1 MEYNLCA
8 VPLRGNLGGSYL
20 STHTPHAVPFKPEQR
35 RRIGLMK
42 ELSKSR
48 TLIFMCFPAVL
59 FFAVFAYLP
68 MPGLYLAFIRYDYG
82 LGIFRSAFVGFDN
95 FRFLVTSGDLWR
107 LTFNTIVYN
116 LAFIVF
122 GNVLQ
127 IFVAVMMNE
136 LRKKWFKKLSQTIM
150 FLPYFISAVLIGLL
164 AYNILSYDYGLLNSF
179 LTSVGLEPVKTYSNP
194 AIWPF
199 IIVLTFLWQSTG
211 YGSIVYFAAIMGLDS
226 EIVEASE
233 IDGANAWQRIRYI
246 ILPHLK
252 PTFIILL
259 LFSLGGVLR
268 GNFGLFYNL
277 VGANNTMLYETTDII
292 ETFVFRS
299 LINNFNFSLGSAV
312 SLYQSVFG
320 FVIIITANWLV
331 KKVSPENALF

>member
-1 MEYNLCA
+1 VEVMVEKSITA
-8 VPLRGNLGGSYL
+8 A
-20 STHTPHAVPFKPEQR
+20 THKQKR
-35 RRIGLMK
+35 DSSLQK
-42 ELSKSR
+42 LWNSR
-48 TLIFMCFPAVL
+48 TLFIMCIPAIIFFI
-59 FFAVFAYLP
+59 VFAYLP
-68 MPGLYLAFIRYDYG
+68 MPGLYLAFINYNYTD
-82 LGIFRSAFVGFDN
+82 GIFHSKFVGFDN
-95 FRFLVTSGDLWR
+95 FRFLVLTGDLWR
-107 LTFNTIVYN
+107 LTFNTIAYN

-127 IFVAVMMNE
+127 IFMAILLNE
-136 LRKKWFKKLSQTIM
+136 VRNKWFKKATQTLM
-150 FLPYFISAVLIGLL
+150 FLPFFISFVLVGLI

-179 LTSVGLEPVKTYSNP
+179 LGSLGIEPVKTYSNP
-194 AIWPF
+194 AIWPY

-211 YGSIVYFAAIMGLDS
+211 YGSIVYFAAIMGMDS

-233 IDGANAWQRIRYI
+233 IDGANAFQRILYI
-246 ILPHLK
+246 TLPWLK
-252 PTFIILL
+252 PTFIILM

-299 LINNFNFSLGSAV
+299 LVNNFNFSTGSAV

-320 FVIIITANWLV
+320 FVIVLTANWLV
-331 KKVSPENALF
+331 KKFSPENSLF